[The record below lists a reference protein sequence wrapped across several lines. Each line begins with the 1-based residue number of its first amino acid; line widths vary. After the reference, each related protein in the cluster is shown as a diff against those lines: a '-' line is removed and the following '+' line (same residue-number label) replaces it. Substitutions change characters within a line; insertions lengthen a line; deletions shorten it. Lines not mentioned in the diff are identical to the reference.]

1 MKYHLVPVRM
11 ALMQRLGKGKCC
23 VPVIRI
29 QISIAIME
37 NIMEMPQKLK
47 TQEPHDPATHY
58 LLYIQQI

>member
-1 MKYHLVPVRM
+1 M

-37 NIMEMPQKLK
+37 NIMEMPQRLK